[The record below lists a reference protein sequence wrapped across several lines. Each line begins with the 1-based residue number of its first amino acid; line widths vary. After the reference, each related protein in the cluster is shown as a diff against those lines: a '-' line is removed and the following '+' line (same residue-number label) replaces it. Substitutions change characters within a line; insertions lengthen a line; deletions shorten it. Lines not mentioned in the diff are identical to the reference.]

1 MVVFAVT
8 NQKGGVGKTTTAVSL
23 AASFAAMRTRVLL
36 IDLDSQCN
44 ATVAAGSSV
53 DQNQATLSE
62 VLLGKSAIED
72 AISQTEHGF
81 DILPSNHRLTAA
93 EFDLISQDRKEYVL
107 KQHLDSVSQSYHY
120 ILIDCPP
127 ALNIM
132 TINALVASQS
142 AIIPV
147 QCEYL
152 ALEGLAKLLK
162 TIEALKINLDTSI
175 KIDGLLRTMFDGR
188 NLLTRQ
194 VSDQLVGSFGSKVY
208 QTVIPRNVRL
218 AEAPSHGMPIVSY
231 DKRSL
236 GAAAYLALAAEIM
249 RRQQT
254 GLGGTR
260 TLLGEAEHAG

>member
-8 NQKGGVGKTTTAVSL
+8 NQKGGVGKTTTATSL
-23 AASFAAMRTRVLL
+23 AASFAAMRTKVLL
-36 IDLDSQCN
+36 VDLDSQCN
-44 ATVAAGSSV
+44 ASVASGIGTNV
-53 DQNQATLSE
+53 EQPTLSE
-62 VLLGKSAIED
+62 VLLSQANIEEAIIKTD
-72 AISQTEHGF
+72 HGF
-81 DILPSNHRLTAA
+81 DILPSNHKLTAA
-93 EFDLISQDRKEYVL
+93 ELGLLSQPKKEYVL
-107 KQHLDSVSQSYHY
+107 SAHLAELSDQYHY

-127 ALNIM
+127 ALSIM
-132 TINALVASQS
+132 TINALVAADA

-162 TIEALKINLDTSI
+162 TIEALRHNLDTNI
-175 KIDGLLRTMFDGR
+175 QIDGLLRTMFDGR

-194 VSDQLVGSFGSKVY
+194 VSDQLVGSFGAKVY

-249 RRQQT
+249 RRQH
-254 GLGGTR
+254 TR
-260 TLLGEAEHAG
+260 AIRKGALLEEAHA

>member
-1 MVVFAVT
+1 MVVFAIT
-8 NQKGGVGKTTTAVSL
+8 NQKGGVGKTTTATSL
-23 AASFAAMRTRVLL
+23 AAAFSAMRTNVLL
-36 IDLDSQCN
+36 VDLDSQCN
-44 ATVAAGSSV
+44 ATVASGITTDNS
-53 DQNQATLSE
+53 NKTLSE
-62 VLLGKSAIED
+62 VLLQQADIESAIIKTD
-72 AISQTEHGF
+72 HGF
-81 DILPSNHRLTAA
+81 DMLPSNHKLTAA
-93 EFDLISQDRKEYVL
+93 EIGLLNQPKKEYIL
-107 KQHLDSVSQSYHY
+107 SNYLAGLNKHYHY

-132 TINALVASQS
+132 TINALVA
-142 AIIPV
+142 ADATVIPV

-162 TIEALKINLDTSI
+162 TIEALKQSLDTDI
-175 KIDGLLRTMFDGR
+175 QIDGLLRTMFDGR

-194 VSDQLVGSFGSKVY
+194 VSDQLVGSFGNKVY

-249 RRQQT
+249 RRQHSRAMKR
-254 GLGGTR
+254 GA
-260 TLLGEAEHAG
+260 LLEEANAG

>member
-8 NQKGGVGKTTTAVSL
+8 NQKGGVGKTTTATSL
-23 AASFAAMRTRVLL
+23 AAAFAAMRTKVLL
-36 IDLDSQCN
+36 VDLDSQCN
-44 ATVAAGSSV
+44 ASVASGIGTDV
-53 DQNQATLSE
+53 ERPTLSE
-62 VLLGKSAIED
+62 VLLSQANIEEAIIKTD
-72 AISQTEHGF
+72 HGF
-81 DILPSNHRLTAA
+81 DILPSNHKLTAA
-93 EFDLISQDRKEYVL
+93 ELGLLSQEKKEYVL
-107 KQHLDSVSQSYHY
+107 SAHLAELSDQYHY

-127 ALNIM
+127 ALSIM
-132 TINALVASQS
+132 TINALVAADS

-162 TIEALKINLDTSI
+162 TIEALRHNLDTNI
-175 KIDGLLRTMFDGR
+175 QIDGLLRTMFDGR

-194 VSDQLVGSFGSKVY
+194 VSDQLVGSFGTKVY

-249 RRQQT
+249 RRQH
-254 GLGGTR
+254 TR
-260 TLLGEAEHAG
+260 AIRKGALLEEAHA